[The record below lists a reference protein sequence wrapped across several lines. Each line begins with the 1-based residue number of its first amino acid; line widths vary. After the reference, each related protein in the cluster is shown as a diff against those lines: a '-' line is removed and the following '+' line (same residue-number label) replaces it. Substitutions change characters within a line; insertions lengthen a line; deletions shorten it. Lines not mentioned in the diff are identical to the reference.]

1 MAKQKLSPRCNT
13 KYNRKKERTNE
24 NTTRIIMMRMQ
35 TMESCPSAV
44 VSSGRASMRVTRR
57 LLLLI
62 STLGGIRNS
71 NSNSHR
77 IVAVVAGDT
86 VLDEQFCQVYYTLDD
101 NNLRTCDTVRSQVRA
116 ERRGNGTPTLEL
128 GNKETQP
135 YVP

>member
-1 MAKQKLSPRCNT
+1 
-13 KYNRKKERTNE
+13 
-24 NTTRIIMMRMQ
+24 
-35 TMESCPSAV
+35 MESCPSAV

-71 NSNSHR
+71 QRN
-77 IVAVVAGDT
+77 VAVAGDT
-86 VLDEQFCQVYYTLDD
+86 LLDEQFCQVYYTLDD
-101 NNLRTCDTVRSQVRA
+101 NLRTCDTLRSQVRA